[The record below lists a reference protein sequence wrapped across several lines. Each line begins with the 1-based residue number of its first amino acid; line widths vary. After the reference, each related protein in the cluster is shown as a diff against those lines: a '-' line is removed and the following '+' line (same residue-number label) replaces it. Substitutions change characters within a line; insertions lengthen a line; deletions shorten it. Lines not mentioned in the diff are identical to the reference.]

1 MPYLIAIILITAIV
15 VLGWLW
21 RMHKRA
27 YYELEESVENR
38 LGPVRGYLDG
48 VGEYSVTS
56 SGLIPH
62 LNKIANKFGDRLSS
76 EEAALMR
83 KSRACYYIGGVGGL
97 FTIAAILGVVIA
109 LS

>member
-1 MPYLIAIILITAIV
+1 MPYLIAIIFIISIV
-15 VLGWLW
+15 VGGWLW

-48 VGEYSVTS
+48 VGEYSMTS
-56 SGLIPH
+56 SGLIPR
-62 LNKIANKFGDRLSS
+62 LNKIAEKFGDQLSNA
-76 EEAALMR
+76 EAALMR
-83 KSRACYYIGGVGGL
+83 RSRACYYIGGVLGL
-97 FTIAAILGVVIA
+97 FTFAAILGVVIT